1 MNAPFFTKE
10 KNGMFSIGYK
20 AVIETFELPM
30 KSPIQLYDK
39 KVKSFPK
46 DNEGTTMLEALFYHI
61 QFALKN
67 EGIDL
72 LFFALLFQKLE
83 EDQLIELVQFKH
95 TGETTRRIWF
105 LLEFVSQKELPIA
118 NLKYRKEYVHALDEK
133 IQYGLSDGI
142 LSKRHR
148 VINNLP
154 GTPNF
159 CPLTKKTD
167 RLKKYT
173 EKYKDFSVSSLFIPS
188 ETNTIL
194 IEKMAHSLLLKDSK
208 SSFIIE
214 GEKINNRRA
223 QEFAKVLRKA
233 GHYTIDNVFL
243 LSLQKEIMK
252 GSKFNKLGFRT
263 EGGFI
268 GEHDY
273 ETGEP
278 IPSHISA
285 RHEDIE
291 TLMDGLYQTISFF
304 KNDSNFD
311 PIVAASSIAF
321 GFVNIHPFFDG
332 NGRIHRYLI
341 NHILSLKK
349 ISLPSSTFP
358 ISAAIRHNIEAYSK
372 VLNAYSEAIIEF
384 IDWEETEDL
393 NVKVLS
399 DSDIYYR
406 FFDASEFSLFLY
418 ECFEYALKVLI
429 PNELKLTLHFNTFKE
444 NIKVQ
449 YDMEEHLNSLLF
461 NYLEQGN
468 GLLSKSAIKKFFSE
482 YTAEDILYF
491 EKCHKEGQKPSHQ

>member
-30 KSPIQLYDK
+30 QSPIPLYDK
-39 KVKSFPK
+39 KVKGFPK
-46 DNEGTTMLEALFYHI
+46 DNEGITMLEALFYHI

-67 EGIDL
+67 EGVDL
-72 LFFALLFQKLE
+72 LFFALLSQKLE
-83 EDQLIELVQFKH
+83 EEQLIELVQIKH
-95 TGETTRRIWF
+95 TGETARRIWF
-105 LLEFVSQKELPIA
+105 LVEFASKKTLPIPD
-118 NLKYRKEYVHALDEK
+118 LKYRKEYVNALDEN
-133 IQYGLSDGI
+133 IQFGLSEGI
-142 LSKRHR
+142 VSKRHR

-154 GTPNF
+154 GTSDF
-159 CPLTKKTD
+159 CPLATKTD
-167 RLKKYT
+167 EIVKYT
-173 EKYKDFSVSSLFIPS
+173 EKYKGFSISSLFVS
-188 ETNTIL
+188 SDTNTIL
-194 IEKMAHSLLLKDSK
+194 IEKMAYSLLLKDSK

-233 GHYTIDNVFL
+233 GKHLVTDAFL
-243 LSLQKEIMK
+243 LSLQQEIMK

-285 RHEDIE
+285 RHEDIAP
-291 TLMDGLYQTISFF
+291 LMNGLYKSISLVES
-304 KNDSNFD
+304 DSNFD
-311 PIVAASSIAF
+311 SMIAAATVAF

-332 NGRIHRYLI
+332 NGRVHRYLI

-349 ISLPSSTFP
+349 ISLPNGTFP
-358 ISAAIRHNIEAYSK
+358 ISAAIRYHIEAYSK
-372 VLNAYSEAIIEF
+372 VLSAYSNSIIDY
-384 IDWEETEDL
+384 IDWVETEDL

-399 DSDIYYR
+399 DSAVYYR
-406 FFDASEFSLFLY
+406 FFDATAFSLFLY
-418 ECFEYALKVLI
+418 ECFDYAITVLI
-429 PNELKLTLHFNTFKE
+429 PNELTLTFHFNAFKE
-444 NIKVQ
+444 KVKAQ
-449 YDMEEHLNSLLF
+449 YDMEEHHYSLLF

-468 GLLSKSAIKKFFSE
+468 GLLSKNAIKKFFNE
-482 YTAEDILYF
+482 YSPDDITYF
-491 EKCHKEGQKPSHQ
+491 ENCYQEVKAEKTL